1 MSDKRPAD
9 PNATI
14 QIDLSHIQLE
24 DIALPGAAVK
34 AERVSRSE
42 PPPLP
47 PGSSTVST
55 LPAAPANR
63 GKTIAMGV
71 LFVVLL
77 VAAIVGGLRVGARVR
92 GVSPGES
99 APPVAS

>member
-1 MSDKRPAD
+1 VSDKRPAD

-24 DIALPGAAVK
+24 DIVLPGAAAK
-34 AERVSRSE
+34 AEQASRSE

-47 PGSSTVST
+47 PPSSTLST
-55 LPAAPANR
+55 LPAPANR
-63 GKTIAMGV
+63 GRAIAMVV

-77 VAAIVGGLRVGARVR
+77 VAAIVVGLRVGARVR
-92 GVSPGES
+92 GASPSENTPS
-99 APPVAS
+99 VAS